1 MSHKSSIQKLSALPA
16 DLLPNISISVE
27 RALETVV
34 ETKTKLIFSIMKLTR
49 KGFLEFRFQDT
60 AKVNSKAVATCDNY
74 RSSRAGGVV
83 RTSRARFDQIILIA
97 KQKIISA
104 ISQISFCGILALRA
118 EIIIA
123 RMQTQ
128 QRKNI
133 KSTINF
139 SEYRLRD

>member
-1 MSHKSSIQKLSALPA
+1 
-16 DLLPNISISVE
+16 
-27 RALETVV
+27 
-34 ETKTKLIFSIMKLTR
+34 MKLTR

-104 ISQISFCGILALRA
+104 ISQISFCGDFISPRRDYNCTNANSTKKEHKVNDKFQWISLKRLDGNKVSISFLPRLTCNLLCIRFAHKLRA
-118 EIIIA
+118 ISNCITFHNHPE
-123 RMQTQ
+123 
-128 QRKNI
+128 
-133 KSTINF
+133 F
-139 SEYRLRD
+139 